1 MQLGDDSNAHYEELR
16 KQKKIDGY
24 EWITNLTGMDGGMLV
39 MRGDPQ
45 KLAGIT
51 ATPEFRNIIQ
61 RGLLLL
67 ESWRWDLGVA
77 GASVDEIYPGYRELV
92 SA

>member
-1 MQLGDDSNAHYEELR
+1 MQLADDANAHYEEFR
-16 KQKKIDGY
+16 QQKRIDGY
-24 EWITNLTGMDGGMLV
+24 EWIANFTGTDGGMLV

-45 KLAGIT
+45 KLADIT
-51 ATPEFRNIIQ
+51 ATPEFQSIIQ

-67 ESWRWDLGVA
+67 ESWHWDLGAA
-77 GASVDEIYPGYRELV
+77 GATVDEIYPGYRELV